1 LLRFVAC
8 DDGGRA
14 VGREVGGWFLGL
26 VAAGNIFEGGRG
38 DDGEGEE
45 AGGVSG
51 GDGERAYLLL
61 GIYEGSLKSS
71 T

>member
-1 LLRFVAC
+1 V
-8 DDGGRA
+8 
-14 VGREVGGWFLGL
+14 REVRRWVLGF
-26 VAAGNIFEGGRG
+26 VAAGNIFEGGWG
-38 DDGEGEE
+38 NDGEGEK

-71 T
+71 TWGRNGGRLT